1 MDINQPD
8 AIITDIS
15 IAPDEPVEGDTVTI
29 SVEIKNQGT
38 MDIDSSSIKIMA
50 NDEELEDES
59 LGSISVDSD
68 ITWTYDWMPDEG
80 DYDINVE
87 VYDVN
92 PSENDIDNNIIE
104 EILGGLISK
113 KMLSMEVKLSL
124 IHI

>member
-15 IAPDEPVEGDTVTI
+15 ITPDEPVEGDTVTI

-59 LGSISVDSD
+59 LGSISIDSD

-80 DYDINVE
+80 DYTLNVE
-87 VYDVN
+87 VYFTRQM
-92 PSENDIDNNIIE
+92 
-104 EILGGLISK
+104 K
-113 KMLSMEVKLSL
+113 
-124 IHI
+124 